1 MIQII
6 IILCFFI
13 VIFTFVLMMSL
24 FILMVRLGLFVKK
37 GSDDSMSWEEFKTG
51 WNKFE
56 IVKMLKNMWKM
67 TFKW

>member
-1 MIQII
+1 
-6 IILCFFI
+6 
-13 VIFTFVLMMSL
+13 
-24 FILMVRLGLFVKK
+24 MVRLGLFVKK